1 MKDKIEH
8 IDKSIDSW
16 YYLSAIEQSK
26 EWIRSNSVTDEY
38 RLEMKKKL
46 LNCIEECSWVDFD
59 NSDTVREILN
69 IFNDNK
75 LLKNLSNQDKAVLY
89 SSLWNNYF
97 SLWNFEMSIDAYYK
111 AFELWNNKI
120 IIKNV
125 FIKILNH
132 FSEKWLEVNLIS
144 DQVFSLIMKEIID
157 KKDEIYYFKTLEND
171 LEELFVW
178 WNNYIEN
185 PMYVWE
191 YIYNL
196 ELSEYLWNI
205 NLSSLYFNWY
215 IEEYNTQKNQ
225 FAERLSNWYM
235 DLIEDT
241 NWLDEVVIL
250 RENMIK
256 RFSWENID
264 FEEFSSYLRE
274 FISLWFDMIDVFFK
288 LWDSDKWFAVLN
300 FLLELWFTNLSYYN
314 MQFLVDKLKQLVWF
328 WEGYNESVIES
339 VDYEKFNYILSKNLN
354 IWVPLFK
361 WMIDVWDIFLHIW
374 DEVSSFRSY
383 LSASAETGIYIEK
396 IKELLEITLLEKDF
410 SDTALL
416 EGKNSPEMIL
426 TFLIKKIEDG
436 LELKEKDLEDVIYVL
451 SL

>member
-8 IDKSIDSW
+8 IDKSIDTW

-26 EWIRSNSVTDEY
+26 EWIKSNAVTEEY

-46 LNCIEECSWVDFD
+46 LSCIEECSWVDFD
-59 NSDTVREILN
+59 NSITVKEILN
-69 IFNDNK
+69 ILSDSK
-75 LLKNLSNQDKAVLY
+75 LVENLSKQDKAILY
-89 SSLWNNYF
+89 FSLWNNYF
-97 SLWNFEMSIDAYYK
+97 SLWNFDMSIEAYYK
-111 AFELWNNKI
+111 AFELWNNKV
-120 IIKNV
+120 IIKGV
-125 FIKILNH
+125 FTKILNH
-132 FSEKWLEVNLIS
+132 FSEKWLDVNLVN
-144 DQVFSLIMKEIID
+144 DQVFSLIMKDIIE

-185 PMYVWE
+185 PKYVWE
-191 YIYNL
+191 YVYNL

-205 NLSSLYFNWY
+205 NLESLYFNWH

-241 NWLDEVVIL
+241 NWLDEVILL

-274 FISLWFDMIDVFFK
+274 FISLWFDMIEVFFK
-288 LWDSDKWFAVLN
+288 SWDTDKWFAVLN

-314 MQFLVDKLKQLVWF
+314 MQFLVDKLKELAWF
-328 WEGYNESVIES
+328 WENEPVIKS

-354 IWVPLFK
+354 IGVPLFK
-361 WMIDVWDIFLHIW
+361 WMIEVWDIFLHIW
-374 DEVSSFRSY
+374 DGVSSFRSY

-410 SDTALL
+410 SDTVLL

-436 LELKEKDLEDVIYVL
+436 LELKEKDLEDAIYVL